1 MTSANSQSMKP
12 ATVAKKLGIYLPA
25 TPQEFQ
31 DSEITRAEFAELQAN
46 APEWLAELRRT
57 GPHPRP
63 VVAQKLNISISG
75 LARGGITEPLTTAEI
90 TELLAAPPQWLVVE
104 RATHAAVRSE
114 AKRIKEEAA
123 KKEATKEAKTNAPT
137 KRDAPK
143 ASKRDHA

>member
-1 MTSANSQSMKP
+1 MTSTNSQSMKP

-31 DSEITRAEFAELQAN
+31 ESTISRADFAELQAN
-46 APEWLAELRRT
+46 PPEWLAELRRN

-75 LARGGITEPLTTAEI
+75 LARGGINEPLTTAEI
-90 TELLAAPPQWLVVE
+90 TALLQAPPQWLVVE

-114 AKRIKEEAA
+114 AKRIKDEAA
-123 KKEATKEAKTNAPT
+123 KKQAKKNRA
-137 KRDAPK
+137 
-143 ASKRDHA
+143 